1 MSFFNKYSIR
11 MKVGALLVSILFILS
26 LMSWLSPTVEMDLA
40 RSYELPSFEHPFGL
54 DENGR
59 DVFWQILKGS
69 RVSFLVAFSVVFISL
84 FIGLLIG
91 SLSGYF
97 KILDPILMRIVDMF
111 YAFPNFLL
119 AMALMAVLGS
129 SVLNLI
135 LVMSLSTWAS
145 YARLV
150 RGEVLHLKE
159 REFVLSV
166 DSLGA
171 GFIRK
176 MVAHIWPNLIPVL
189 TVQTTLTLAGVILS
203 ESGLSFL
210 GIGIPPEV
218 PTWGTL
224 LRAGRLA
231 LMEAPHLSF
240 FPGVFLFLLIL
251 GFHLL
256 GEGLRELLSPYKRQ
270 MR

>member
-1 MSFFNKYSIR
+1 MGSVNKYSLR
-11 MKVGALLVSILFILS
+11 MKTGTLLVSVLFILS
-26 LMSWLSPTVEMDLA
+26 LLSWLAPISEMDLA
-40 RSYELPSFEHPFGL
+40 RSYEFPSWEHLFGL

-59 DVFWQILKGS
+59 DVFWQILQGS
-69 RVSFLVAFSVVFISL
+69 RVSFLVAFSVVLISL
-84 FIGLLIG
+84 FVGLIMG

-97 KILDPILMRIVDMF
+97 KVLDPVLMRIVDMF

-129 SVLNLI
+129 SVFNLI

-145 YARLV
+145 YARMV
-150 RGEVLHLKE
+150 RGEVLHLKKK
-159 REFVLSV
+159 EFVLSV

-171 GFIRK
+171 GFVRK
-176 MVAHIWPNLIPVL
+176 MAGHIWPNLIPVL

-210 GIGIPPEV
+210 GIGIPPEI

-256 GEGLRELLSPYKRQ
+256 GEGLGEFLSPYKRQ
-270 MR
+270 TG

>member
-1 MSFFNKYSIR
+1 MTLLQKYSWR
-11 MKVGALLVSILFILS
+11 VKAGAVLVFLLFILS
-26 LMSWLSPTVEMDLA
+26 LLSWLSPVSEINLS
-40 RSYELPSFEHPFGL
+40 RSYEFPSLEHPFGL

-59 DVFWQILKGS
+59 DVFWQILQGS
-69 RVSFLVAFSVVFISL
+69 RVSFLVALSVVL
-84 FIGLLIG
+84 IGLAVGLAVG

-97 KILDPILMRIVDMF
+97 KTLDPVLMRIVDMF

-129 SVLNLI
+129 SVFNLI
-135 LVMSLSTWAS
+135 LVMSLSTWAV

-159 REFVLSV
+159 KEFVLSAG
-166 DSLGA
+166 SLGA

-176 MVAHIWPNLIPVL
+176 MTGHIWPNLIPVL

-218 PTWGTL
+218 PTWGSL
-224 LRAGRLA
+224 MRAGRLA
-231 LMEAPHLSF
+231 LIEAPHLSF
-240 FPGVFLFLLIL
+240 FPGLFLFLLIL

-256 GEGLRELLSPYKRQ
+256 GEGLREALSPHERKG
-270 MR
+270 